1 MIIGTGIGVQI
12 QQSSGRYPQRIY
24 NNGNNAGTINDV
36 KVFLNGVDTGKT
48 ITIDRDNVVHG
59 ITIEDYSDDGLD
71 LTQELTFKFSDKY
84 YMGGDSW
91 SAETVE
97 YVATCTLDDIKN
109 GTTLVFAAP
118 AIKIYEINI
127 PTTQKVTVQQET
139 YTYGWFNSVSVYPYN
154 IHNVN
159 NPQSS
164 TTQNNDGTESVTVSV
179 GGVNGNITINKDKVT
194 NTNDVKISIPAGVNP
209 TDTIRFTFND
219 RYCTGVEE
227 SWLGDLEGFN
237 FSTDPANYTFECTV
251 EQFINGVTLD
261 FKRQR

>member
-84 YMGGDSW
+84 YMGGNSW

-109 GTTLVFAAP
+109 GTTLVFEAP

-127 PTTQKVTVQQET
+127 PTTQKVKVQQDS
-139 YTYGWFNSVSVYPYN
+139 GRYPQRIYN
-154 IHNVN
+154 G
-159 NPQSS
+159 
-164 TTQNNDGTESVTVSV
+164 GTESVTVSV

-209 TDTIRFTFND
+209 TDTIRFTFGD

-237 FSTDPANYTFECTV
+237 FSDSNVTYSFECTV
-251 EQFINGVTLD
+251 EEFINGVTLN
-261 FKRQR
+261 FTR